1 MTTYLFLVLSLF
13 LPIILQPIR
22 PSLGLIGLIFLMTF
36 ILPALNFIFFKLTG
50 TIENLA
56 MPDRKQRILPFLFV
70 SALYSVVTFLFYWKV
85 NIPYVTILL
94 LIVSVLVVSSACIS
108 IFYKVSIHSMA
119 ISGIVGILLPLNKIS
134 NGLFLIPTV
143 TFIVLAGLVM
153 SSRLILNAHTPREIL
168 VGSLLGFGVGFAGI
182 LILF

>member
-1 MTTYLFLVLSLF
+1 
-13 LPIILQPIR
+13 
-22 PSLGLIGLIFLMTF
+22 
-36 ILPALNFIFFKLTG
+36 
-50 TIENLA
+50 
-56 MPDRKQRILPFLFV
+56 
-70 SALYSVVTFLFYWKV
+70 
-85 NIPYVTILL
+85 
-94 LIVSVLVVSSACIS
+94 
-108 IFYKVSIHSMA
+108 MA